1 MCAWCTAAVVIM
13 IDATAQGF
21 LSLVA
26 STDMLH
32 SLTGK
37 LLRLTFEGSKAPA
50 IASLVTLHTVKG
62 LPRFVSSHNPNIQP
76 GLLACRRLSCALHN
90 SL

>member
-1 MCAWCTAAVVIM
+1 MPVALALLAAAHSKPVDPAGMCAGCTAAVVIM

-37 LLRLTFEGSKAPA
+37 LLRLVF
-50 IASLVTLHTVKG
+50 
-62 LPRFVSSHNPNIQP
+62 F
-76 GLLACRRLSCALHN
+76 
-90 SL
+90 